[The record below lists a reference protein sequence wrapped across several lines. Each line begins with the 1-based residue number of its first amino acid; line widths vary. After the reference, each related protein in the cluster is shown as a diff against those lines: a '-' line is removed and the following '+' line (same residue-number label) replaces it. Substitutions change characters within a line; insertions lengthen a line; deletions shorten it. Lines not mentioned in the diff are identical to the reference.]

1 MYKKVTFI
9 NIIMI
14 TGTPFIFIILKCFT
28 TQGQTITGGKKA
40 VLFFEK
46 KPVGSCLFK
55 FWKNTLCMYYY
66 LLPKTKVNRAQK
78 IVWVREAKIAY
89 CNTHSFKL
97 TKEYVF

>member
-14 TGTPFIFIILKCFT
+14 TGTPFIFIILKCLT

-46 KPVGSCLFK
+46 K
-55 FWKNTLCMYYY
+55 N
-66 LLPKTKVNRAQK
+66 Q
-78 IVWVREAKIAY
+78 
-89 CNTHSFKL
+89 
-97 TKEYVF
+97 

>member
-1 MYKKVTFI
+1 
-9 NIIMI
+9 MI

-55 FWKNTLCMYYY
+55 F
-66 LLPKTKVNRAQK
+66 
-78 IVWVREAKIAY
+78 
-89 CNTHSFKL
+89 
-97 TKEYVF
+97 